1 MTIITIVKMNIM
13 FLRGKPIP
21 NSRAYAYR
29 RIILCELTFSPEK
42 ELAIPSPFVWKCHLS
57 TFS

>member
-21 NSRAYAYR
+21 NRGAYAYR
-29 RIILCELTFSPEK
+29 RIILCELILKKNLLFPLRSYGSV
-42 ELAIPSPFVWKCHLS
+42 I
-57 TFS
+57 